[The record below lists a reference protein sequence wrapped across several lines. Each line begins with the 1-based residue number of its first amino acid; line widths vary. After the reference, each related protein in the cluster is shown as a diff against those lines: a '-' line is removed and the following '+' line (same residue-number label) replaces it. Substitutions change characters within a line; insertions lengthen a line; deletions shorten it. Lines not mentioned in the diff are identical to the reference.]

1 VTGAIATGGAE
12 TGALVDGAVATGP
25 LGAGTGASMTTAAA
39 SVDVRGTEVVVDA
52 ASPPPPLQPLKK
64 VVLSK
69 PASKV
74 RQQGIDELR
83 IVRIP
88 LAENFN

>member
-1 VTGAIATGGAE
+1 MVTGGAE
-12 TGALVDGAVATGP
+12 TGALVAGAVPTVP
-25 LGAGTGASMTTAAA
+25 LPAGVGTSITTAAA
-39 SVDVRGTEVVVDA
+39 SVAAIGTDVVDDA
-52 ASPPPPLQPLKK
+52 ASALPPLQPLRK